1 MSSKIDKNHAGTKN
15 LLQKTFEEFLL
26 MAKGE
31 IISDSTKLVPTNMT
45 IPNFMIEV
53 IGAKYNTISF
63 TRLSLKH
70 LAEKGQEGQ
79 RLLDWAPHILGNP
92 DEVRR
97 GCKIDRFLVSKT
109 CQGLK
114 KNRPHTINLEIT
126 KMDGTIVVT
135 AFQSEF
141 GYLKNFELLWRTAG
155 DI

>member
-1 MSSKIDKNHAGTKN
+1 MTSKADKNIRETKN
-15 LLQKTFEEFLL
+15 VLQKTFEAFLT
-26 MAKGE
+26 MDKRE
-31 IISDSTKLVPTNMT
+31 IISNPTKLVPTNMT
-45 IPNFMIEV
+45 IPDFMIEV

-70 LAEKGQEGQ
+70 LVEKGQEGQ
-79 RLLDWAPHILGNP
+79 RLLDLAPHILGNP

-97 GCKIDRFLVSKT
+97 GSKIDRFLVSKT
-109 CQGLK
+109 FQGLK

-135 AFQSEF
+135 AFQSKF